1 MSTKTFRFKGKVSQS
16 LLESK
21 ALNDLE
27 FYCFLSF
34 VISRFKSD
42 LYFEAGWH
50 KVGDPGIRDPR

>member
-42 LYFEAGWH
+42 LYFE
-50 KVGDPGIRDPR
+50 VTLSLFGINYLF